1 MEKSKLIELL
11 RSFSSREWKTFAA
24 FIASPYFNRNE
35 QVTRL
40 GSWLAGQAPALDKV
54 GRAGAWRALFGDT
67 PPDDKAL
74 NHLMSQLLD
83 LAERFIGQE
92 RFEADRT
99 AATLYTL
106 DGLSR
111 RGLHKHYRFI
121 ADQLGATLEK
131 SPLRDASHF
140 YRLYQLNDLERAH
153 FDRQGL
159 RRLHESAQTAADS
172 LDHFYLTEKL
182 KYTCAMLNS
191 QAVVTAPFHLHWLEE
206 IRRAFDERPV
216 PAEAPGIDIYLRILR
231 LLTRETADE
240 DFRHLKFLLPHCVGR
255 FEKAEMAT
263 LYEYALNYCIRQI
276 RKVREEYVEEALLLY
291 EQGVESGILISAAG
305 RLSPWHFKNIIK
317 LALRLR
323 RFDWAEQFIRD
334 KNALL
339 DEDFKTDALHYNLA
353 ELFFYT
359 RRYDKALHHLNQV
372 EFTDVYYNLGAKVML
387 AKIYHE
393 TDAYDALESLL
404 HAFRLYLQR
413 NRIVS
418 EDTRRAYLNFIQ
430 LLHHLVRATPERLP
444 ALRREVENT
453 ATLTEKNWLVEQMGK
468 TESQ

>member
-11 RSFSSREWKTFAA
+11 RSFSPREWKA
-24 FIASPYFNRNE
+24 FTAFLSSPYFNRNE
-35 QVTRL
+35 QLIRL
-40 GSWLAGQAPALDKV
+40 GAWLGGRAPALDGI
-54 GRAGAWRALFGDT
+54 GRTDVWRVLFGDT
-67 PPDDKAL
+67 PPDDKTL
-74 NHLMSQLLD
+74 NHLSSQLLA

-92 RFEADRT
+92 RFEADST
-99 AATLYTL
+99 AASLYTL

-121 ADQLGATLEK
+121 ADQLRETLER
-131 SPLRDASHF
+131 SPLRDAGHF

-159 RRLHESAQTAADS
+159 RRLHESAQVAADS

-191 QAVVTAPFHLHWLEE
+191 QAVVTAPFHLHWLDE
-206 IRRAFDERPV
+206 IRRAFDNRPV
-216 PAEAPGIDIYLRILR
+216 PADAPGIDIYLRILR

-240 DFRHLKFLLPHCVGR
+240 DFRHLKFLLPHCATR

-291 EQGVESGILISAAG
+291 EQGVESGILTGATG

-323 RFDWAEQFIRD
+323 RFHWAEQFIRD

-359 RRYDKALHHLNQV
+359 RRYDEALHHLNQV

-393 TDAYDALESLL
+393 TDAFDALESLL

-413 NRIVS
+413 NKTVS

-430 LLHHLVRATPERLP
+430 LLRRLMHATPDRLP
-444 ALRREVENT
+444 ALREQVADT
-453 ATLTEKNWLVEQMGK
+453 ATLTEKNWLLEQMGR
-468 TESQ
+468 S